1 MVASSINVDNLG
13 WERGPEATIWIKKL
27 RDKHPDIYHHSS
39 RLAMLAEKIA
49 VPLELSE
56 EAAGQLT
63 RGCFLHDIGKTAIS
77 RELIMQ
83 RDNFDEE
90 QWKIIRSHPE
100 IGAKMLESDPGFG
113 PEIIS
118 IVRHHHERWDGKGYP
133 DGLAGTNIPLGARV
147 CAVLD
152 AFDSMTSNKIY
163 RRRISLSEA
172 RLELI
177 RNANAQF
184 DPDIVHAMMEISEQT
199 LSIYSL

>member
-1 MVASSINVDNLG
+1 MVASSGNGDKSG

-49 VPLELSE
+49 VPLELDE
-56 EAAGQLT
+56 EAAGQLV
-63 RGCFLHDIGKTAIS
+63 RGCFMHDIGKTALP
-77 RELIMQ
+77 RELITQ
-83 RDNFDEE
+83 RDYFDDE
-90 QWKIIRSHPE
+90 QWKLLRSHPE
-100 IGAKMLESDPGFG
+100 IGAKMLEGDPGFSE
-113 PEIIS
+113 EIIS
-118 IVRHHHERWDGKGYP
+118 IVRHHHERWDGTGYP
-133 DGLAGTNIPLGARV
+133 HGLAGSEIPLGARI

-152 AFDSMTSNKIY
+152 AFDSMTSNQVY

-177 RNANAQF
+177 RNAHTQF